1 MEKLK
6 TKILWQVI
14 DDIII
19 IEYLD
24 SNDFIQQ
31 KLNEKCDGE
40 GI

>member
-14 DDIII
+14 DDII